1 MTLKREKR
9 NFGWVVFVLCSIVM
23 SSCNS
28 IDLFEKTV
36 AIPGHQ
42 WSSGLKP
49 KFDFTIT
56 DTSAAYQLYII
67 IRHSDKYNFNNI
79 WLTLYATAPDGTTT
93 QFPQIEMPLAAKEKG
108 WLGSGMG
115 DIYEHRIPLTLDPV
129 KLPMNKAGNYTFTLQ
144 QIMREDPLQHV
155 LNAGLRI
162 EKKTR

>member
-1 MTLKREKR
+1 MVLNKENR
-9 NFGWVVFVLCSIVM
+9 NFVWSLLAACGLTLVA
-23 SSCNS
+23 CNT

-42 WSSGLKP
+42 WSSGFKP
-49 KFDFTIT
+49 KFSFTIK
-56 DTSAAYQLYII
+56 DSNAAYQLYII
-67 IRHSDKYNFNNI
+67 IRHNDKYNFNNI
-79 WLTLYATAPDGTTT
+79 WLTLTATSPDGTTS

-115 DIYEHRIPLTLDPV
+115 DIYEHRIPLTLDPA

-144 QIMREDPLQHV
+144 QIMREDPLQQV